1 MKLAV
6 FNLEQKKVKDAELP
20 SQFTEEYR
28 PDLIKRAVHALQSVA
43 RQAYGASPDAGQRH
57 SSELSKR
64 RRKYR
69 GCYGFGISRV
79 NRKILSRRGTRMF
92 WVGAFSPQTR
102 GGRRAHAPKTTKK
115 WVQKINKKEAN
126 KAIRSAMAATM
137 DAELVAER
145 GHKIPANYPFILDN
159 SFESLSK
166 TKEVKS
172 ALDVLGF
179 AEELVRG
186 AKKTVRAGKGTMR
199 GRRYKKRK
207 SAVVVVSNLDCA
219 LAKAARNIAGVNVVS
234 CDSLTGNI
242 LAPGTHV
249 GRAALWTQAAIEKIG
264 SEKLYM

>member
-1 MKLAV
+1 MKVNIVDAMNASKGKLD
-6 FNLEQKKVKDAELP
+6 LPEQF
-20 SQFTEEYR
+20 SEEVR
-28 PDLIKRAVHALQSVA
+28 SDLIVRLVVSEQSA
-43 RQAYGASPDAGQRH
+43 SRQPYGASPEAGLRH
-57 SSELSKR
+57 SSKLSKR

-79 NRKILSRRGTRMF
+79 NRKIHTRRGTRF
-92 WVGAFSPQTR
+92 HWVGAFSPQTR